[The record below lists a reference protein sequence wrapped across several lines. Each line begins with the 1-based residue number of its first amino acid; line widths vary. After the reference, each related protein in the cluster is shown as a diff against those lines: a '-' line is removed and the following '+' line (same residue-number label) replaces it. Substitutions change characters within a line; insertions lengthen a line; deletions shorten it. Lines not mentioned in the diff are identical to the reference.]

1 MKTLKMLGI
10 DLGASSG
17 RGIVGCFDGGKIT
30 LRENHRFTND
40 PVIQNGRFSWD
51 ILRIFHEIKNSIRQ
65 SVLDGDSIASIGIDT
80 WGVDY
85 GFIDRNGYLLANP
98 VHYRDTRTEGI
109 PEEIDKILPLS
120 EIYAKTGIQSINFN
134 TVYQLYIHAKQNP
147 EHFAQGNKMLFTPD
161 LLGYFLTGKM
171 ATEYTIASTG
181 ALLDAVKRD
190 YARDI
195 LEKLN
200 IPSHIFSDIVFPG
213 YDMGTLLPQVI
224 DEVGQTDAKVL
235 KIASHDTASAVMA
248 VPSKEESFIYISS
261 GTWSLMGTET
271 KAPIINDKS
280 CALNFTNEGGAEG
293 TIRFL
298 KNIMGLWILQESRR
312 QWKREGKD
320 FSFGQLSEM
329 AAAVPCRRSLI
340 NPEDKRFGVPGN
352 MPRRIAEFCRETNQ
366 PVPESEGEIVRCILD
381 SLALKYRE
389 TVENIAAFTPKA
401 PAAIH
406 IVGGGSQDKLLCRAA
421 ADACDLPVYAGPVE
435 ATAIGNICAQAI
447 ALGEL
452 KDLSEARDVV
462 SHSFELVT
470 YEPDNSEKSA
480 WDEAFERF
488 KKLI

>member
-1 MKTLKMLGI
+1 MKSLKMLGI

-17 RGIVGCFDGGKIT
+17 RGIVGSFDGGKIS

-65 SVLDGDSIASIGIDT
+65 SVLDGDDIASIGIDT

-85 GFIDRNGYLLANP
+85 GFIDKNGYLLSNP

-109 PEEIDKILPLS
+109 PEKVNEVVSLA
-120 EIYAKTGIQSINFN
+120 EIYGKTGIQSINFN
-134 TVYQLYIHAKQNP
+134 TIYQLYVHMQQNP
-147 EHFAQGNKMLFTPD
+147 EHFADGNKMLFIPD
-161 LLGYFLTGKM
+161 LLGYFLTGNK

-181 ALLDAVKRD
+181 ALLDAKKRD
-190 YARDI
+190 YATDI
-195 LEKLN
+195 LTRLG
-200 IPSHIFSDIVFPG
+200 IPEHIFSDIVFPG
-213 YDMGTLLPQVI
+213 YELGTLLPQVI
-224 DEVGQTDAKVL
+224 EEVGQTDAKVL

-248 VPSKEESFIYISS
+248 VPSREESFIYISS
-261 GTWSLMGTET
+261 GTWSLMGTES
-271 KAPIINDKS
+271 KAPIINDSS
-280 CALNFTNEGGAEG
+280 CKLNFTNEGGAEG

-312 QWKREGKD
+312 QWKREGKE
-320 FSFGQLSEM
+320 FSFGELSEM
-329 AAAVPCRRSLI
+329 AAKCPSRRSLI
-340 NPEDKRFGVPGN
+340 NPEDKRFGLPGN

-366 PVPESEGEIVRCILD
+366 PVPESEGEFVRCILD

-406 IVGGGSQDKLLCRAA
+406 IVGGGSQDRLLCRAA
-421 ADACDLPVYAGPVE
+421 ANACALPVYAGPIE

-452 KDLSEARDVV
+452 KDLSEARELV
-462 SHSFELVT
+462 SRSFELVT
-470 YEPDNSEKSA
+470 YEPELSEKAA
-480 WDEAFERF
+480 WDEAYERF

>member
-1 MKTLKMLGI
+1 MKSLKMLGI

-17 RGIVGCFDGGKIT
+17 RGIIGEFDGGRLS

-65 SVLDGDSIASIGIDT
+65 SVLDGENIASIGIDT

-85 GFIDRNGYLLANP
+85 GFIDKNGYLLSNP

-109 PEEIDKILPLS
+109 PEEIDSILPLS
-120 EIYAKTGIQSINFN
+120 ELYAKTGIQSMNFN
-134 TVYQLYIHAKQNP
+134 TVYQLYAHAKLNP
-147 EHFAQGNKMLFTPD
+147 EHFADGNKMLFIPD

-181 ALLDAVKRD
+181 ALLDAERRE
-190 YARDI
+190 YALDM
-195 LEKLN
+195 LAKLG
-200 IPSHIFSDIVFPG
+200 IPQHVFCDIVYPG
-213 YDMGTLLPQVI
+213 HELGDLLPQVI
-224 DEVGQTDAKVL
+224 EEVGQTDAKVL

-271 KAPIINDKS
+271 KSPIINDES
-280 CALNFTNEGGAEG
+280 CRLNFTNEGGAEN

-366 PVPESEGEIVRCILD
+366 PVPESEGEFVRCILD

-421 ADACDLPVYAGPVE
+421 ADACGLPVYAGPVE
-435 ATAIGNICAQAI
+435 ATAIGN
-447 ALGEL
+447 L
-452 KDLSEARDVV
+452 KVQMKRNKA
-462 SHSFELVT
+462 
-470 YEPDNSEKSA
+470 
-480 WDEAFERF
+480 
-488 KKLI
+488 

>member
-17 RGIVGCFDGGKIT
+17 RGIIGSFDGGKIT

-65 SVLDGDSIASIGIDT
+65 SVLDGDNIASVGIDT

-85 GFIDRNGYLLANP
+85 GFIDRNGYLLSNP

-109 PEEIDKILPLS
+109 PEEINSILPLS
-120 EIYAKTGIQSINFN
+120 ELYAKTGIQSMNFN
-134 TVYQLYIHAKQNP
+134 TVYQLYVHMKQNP
-147 EHFAQGNKMLFTPD
+147 EHFAQGNKMLHIPD

-181 ALLDAVKRD
+181 ALLDAAKRD
-190 YARDI
+190 YAADV
-195 LEKLN
+195 LAKLG

-213 YDMGTLLPQVI
+213 YDMGALLPQVI
-224 DEVGQTDAKVL
+224 EEVGQTDARVL

-248 VPSKEESFIYISS
+248 VPSREESFIYISS

-271 KAPIINDKS
+271 KSPIINDKS
-280 CALNFTNEGGAEG
+280 CALGFTNEGGAEG

-329 AAAVPCRRSLI
+329 ASAVPCRRSLI

-352 MPRRIAEFCRETNQ
+352 MPQRIAEFCRETNQ
-366 PVPESEGEIVRCILD
+366 PVPESEGEFVRCILD

-406 IVGGGSQDKLLCRAA
+406 IVGGGSQDTLLCRAA
-421 ADACDLPVYAGPVE
+421 ADACGLPVYAGPIE

-452 KDLSEARDVV
+452 SGLSEARDAV
-462 SHSFELVT
+462 SRSFELVI
-470 YEPDNSEKSA
+470 YEPNEAEKAA
-480 WDEAFERF
+480 WDEAYERF
-488 KKLI
+488 KKII

>member
-17 RGIVGCFDGGKIT
+17 RGIIGSFDGGKIT

-65 SVLDGDSIASIGIDT
+65 SVLDGENIASIGIDT

-109 PEEIDKILPLS
+109 PEEIDKMLPLS
-120 EIYAKTGIQSINFN
+120 ELYAKTGIQSINFN
-134 TVYQLYIHAKQNP
+134 TIYQLYVHAKQNP
-147 EHFAQGNKMLFTPD
+147 EHFAQGNKMLFIPD
-161 LLGYFLTGKM
+161 LLGYFLTGKT

-181 ALLDAVKRD
+181 ALLDAAKRD

-224 DEVGQTDAKVL
+224 EEVGQTDAKVL

-248 VPSKEESFIYISS
+248 VPSREESFIYISS

-271 KAPIINDKS
+271 KTPIINDES
-280 CALNFTNEGGAEG
+280 CALNFTNEGGAQD

-421 ADACDLPVYAGPVE
+421 ADACALPVYAGPVE

-452 KDLSEARDVV
+452 KDLGEARDVV
-462 SHSFELVT
+462 SRSFELVT
-470 YEPDNSEKSA
+470 YEPDNSERSA